1 MEVYK
6 ERGLSSTETS
16 KTYDDRPSVNLVL
29 SGGGVKGVAH
39 IALIESL
46 EEAGIK
52 INAIS
57 GSSAGALVG
66 ALYGSGLKPNQ
77 ILDFFKSTPLF
88 RYTWLNPTKAGF
100 FDSDKYE
107 SVIGK
112 YVKDDFE
119 SLHISLHIAAVNI
132 EQGEVVYF
140 DKGKLVK
147 PLLASCAVPAVFSPV
162 EIDGGLYSDG
172 GVMDNFPIQPLR
184 DGKLPLLGSYVCKPE
199 IKEKKGLNSILKVTN
214 HSNALLMYSA
224 NSYKF
229 SYTYNTVVFPLGKY
243 STFDTKRIDEIYE
256 EAKTFLVKARSIKQ
270 LNNIHLL

>member
-1 MEVYK
+1 MVEYE
-6 ERGLSSTETS
+6 ERKFSVIDSLANSITMP
-16 KTYDDRPSVNLVL
+16 RVNLVL

-39 IALIESL
+39 IALIEYL

-66 ALYGSGLKPNQ
+66 ALYGSGLRPEQ

-107 SVIGK
+107 CIIDK

-119 SLHISLHIAAVNI
+119 SLNISLHIAAVNI
-132 EQGEVVYF
+132 EKGEETYF

-162 EIDGGLYSDG
+162 EIDGALYSDG
-172 GVMDNFPIQPLR
+172 GVMDNFPIHPFKEN
-184 DGKLPLLGSYVCKPE
+184 KLPLLGSYVCKPD

-224 NSYKF
+224 NAYKF
-229 SYTYNTVVFPLGKY
+229 SYTDNTVVFPLGKY
-243 STFDTKRIDEIYE
+243 STFDTKSIDDIYE
-256 EAKTFLVKARSIKQ
+256 EAKTFLGKHR
-270 LNNIHLL
+270 LMPR